1 MKAIVVGYGS
11 IGKRHARILNELGI
25 QVGLVSR
32 RSLDYKPTFNSIELA
47 IKNFSPNIIVIAN
60 ETSKHLEALNSIKE
74 TNYEGIILIEKPLFQ
89 SSNITPFD
97 SKNIF
102 VGYNLR
108 FHPLLQKL
116 KTEIKN
122 QKIISCNVY
131 VGQYLPTWRPSVDYR
146 KTYSAS
152 KMLGGGVLRDLSHE
166 LDYIQWIFGSWKR
179 LISLGGKFSSL
190 EIESEDSYSLLT
202 ETELCPLITVD
213 MNYLDKICQRF
224 MIVNTEDYTYKIDFI
239 NGTFQK
245 NSDIQHLKVSRDET
259 YRRQHLAIIN
269 KNFDQLCTFEEGLSV
284 IKMIESIER
293 SNKEKGWVYNA
304 K

>member
-1 MKAIVVGYGS
+1 MKALVVGYGS
-11 IGKRHARILNELGI
+11 IGKRHVRILNELGI
-25 QVGLVSR
+25 LVGLVSR
-32 RSLDYKPTFNSIELA
+32 RILDYKPIFNSIEPA
-47 IKNFSPNIIVIAN
+47 IKSFSPNIIVVAN
-60 ETSKHLEALNSIKE
+60 ETSKHLETLNLIMEK
-74 TNYEGIILIEKPLFQ
+74 NYEGIILIEKPLFQ
-89 SSNITPFD
+89 SSNITSFD
-97 SKNIF
+97 NENIF

-122 QKIISCNVY
+122 QKIISCSVY
-131 VGQYLPTWRPSVDYR
+131 VGQYLPTWRPSADYR

-166 LDYIQWIFGSWKR
+166 LDYLQWIFGSWKR

-202 ETELCPLITVD
+202 ETELCPLITIE

-245 NSDIQHLKVSRDET
+245 NSEIQYVKVSRDET
-259 YRRQHLAIIN
+259 YRKQYLAIIN

-284 IKMIESIER
+284 IKMVESIER
-293 SNKEKGWVYNA
+293 SNEEKGWVYNA
-304 K
+304 E